1 MEREK
6 FSSRLGFIL
15 ISAGCAIGL
24 GNVWRFPAVVGQYGG
39 AVFILIYLVFLAL
52 FGLPVMSMEFAV
64 GRASK
69 RSVAEAFS
77 ELRTDRKTWQNA
89 GNVCIIA
96 NYILMMFYTT
106 VTGLMFVYFVKM
118 CRGDFIGNTATEI
131 SLQYDTVLSDP
142 VTVVGNMVLAT
153 FLGFVICS
161 AGLQK
166 GVEKITKFMML
177 ALLVLISV
185 LAIRSVMLP
194 GATEGLKYYFIPD
207 FNAIRRQGLGNIIFA
222 ALGQAFFTLSIGMGT
237 MTVFGSYISRDR
249 SLTEES
255 VLIAALDTLVAVA
268 AGVIVIP
275 ACFSFGVDPGS
286 GTGLIFR
293 TLPNIFNSMSG
304 GRIWGSLFFL
314 FMIFAAM
321 STVIGIFE
329 NLVAMGIEKGY
340 SRKKAGFI
348 NFIVIAVFSLP
359 CAFGYNILS
368 DIQPLGSGT
377 TIMDL
382 EDFIVSNNLLP
393 FGALVYIFFCVNKK
407 YGWGWKNFISEV
419 NTGKGIK
426 FPPKAALFCSY
437 IIPAVIILVWLQGI
451 KTTFFA

>member
-69 RSVAEAFS
+69 KSVAGAFA
-77 ELRTDRKTWQNA
+77 ELRPDRKSWQNA

-118 CRGDFIGNTATEI
+118 LRGDFIGNTATEI

-153 FLGFVICS
+153 FLGFVVCS

-185 LAIRSVMLP
+185 LAFRSVMLP
-194 GATEGLKYYFIPD
+194 GAAEGLRYYFIPD
-207 FNAIRRQGLGNIIFA
+207 FEAIRRQGLGNIIFA

-249 SLTEES
+249 SLTGES
-255 VLIAALDTLVAVA
+255 VLIAVLDTLVAVL

-275 ACFSFGVDPGS
+275 ACFAFGVDPGS

-359 CAFGYNILS
+359 CAFGFNILS
-368 DIQPLGSGT
+368 DVQPFGAGT

-393 FGALVYIFFCVNKK
+393 FGALVYIFFCASRK
-407 YGWGWKNFISEV
+407 YGWGWKNFISEA
-419 NTGKGIK
+419 NTGRGIK
-426 FPPKAALFCSY
+426 FPGKAAFFCSY
-437 IIPAVIILVWLQGI
+437 IIPAVIIVVWLHGV
-451 KTTFFA
+451 KTTFFV